1 MRIETT
7 GFRSLNVLRK
17 NLALVNYSLVVVLGC
32 LISFLTKDFRLDDA
46 LIYYRYIEN
55 CLNGNG
61 LVYNIGERFN
71 AISSPLYIYI
81 SLAASLITR
90 EVETT
95 QFLMNSIFVIL
106 SGISLAYLFYF
117 LNKPTLA
124 FLSSMIFITTKYFYM
139 TFGLESN
146 LFILL
151 SLVCII
157 LYFRKNQLGLSIVSG
172 LLVLTR
178 GEGLFLVLI
187 LWALIFY
194 EQRKISLVKYLL
206 LAGLIV
212 IANNIFNYLYFDSF
226 LPHTLTAKMSQGES
240 GYWGESYSFI
250 LSYNFLFRMAF
261 NNQPYFVLYIIL
273 LFLVGFTNHIR
284 GKITLI
290 LFSYSVF
297 IALFHITLNIQN
309 YHWYYAIHF
318 LTMVVFISYGI
329 IDVVRFFRTK
339 ISAPVLRRVLL
350 ILIFAYPVLTQIEL
364 FRLLQREG
372 PILGYKAAGEW
383 LKKNTPPDV
392 KVAGVEI
399 GHLGW
404 YSKRYT
410 VDMLG
415 LVNPGLADFVGRRE
429 TDMWFNIYKPEY
441 ILVHK
446 PIRGPEQLAQKY
458 VENGTYIEVDEF
470 KYDDIRI
477 YKLKNK

>member
-1 MRIETT
+1 MN
-7 GFRSLNVLRK
+7 FLRR
-17 NLALVNYSLVVVLGC
+17 NLALVNYFVIILLGC
-32 LISFLTKDFRLDDA
+32 LVSFLVKDFRLDDA

-55 CLNGNG
+55 FINGNG
-61 LVYNIGERFN
+61 LVYNIGEKFN

-81 SLAASLITR
+81 SLAVSLITR

-95 QFLMNSIFVIL
+95 QFLMNSLFMIL

-117 LNKPTLA
+117 LNKPSLA
-124 FLSSMIFITTKYFYM
+124 FLSSIIFITTKYFYM

-151 SLVCII
+151 SLICII
-157 LYFRKNQLGLSIVSG
+157 LYFRKNLLGLSVVSG

-194 EQRKISLVKYLL
+194 EQKKFSLVKYLL

-212 IANNIFNYLYFDSF
+212 ILNNIFNYIYFDSF
-226 LPHTLTAKMSQGES
+226 LPHTLTAKMSQGKS

-250 LSYNFLFRMAF
+250 LNYNFLFRMAF

-284 GKITLI
+284 EKISII

-297 IALFHITLNIQN
+297 VALFHITLNIQN

-318 LTMVVFISYGI
+318 LTMVVFVSYGI
-329 IDVVRFFRTK
+329 TDVVNFFK
-339 ISAPVLRRVLL
+339 SKVNAPVLRKALL
-350 ILIFAYPVLTQIEL
+350 ILIFAYPALTQIEL

-383 LKKNTPPDV
+383 LYKNTPPNV

-429 TDMWFNIYKPEY
+429 TEKWYEIYKPEY

-446 PIRGPEQLAQKY
+446 PIRGTEQFAQKFI
-458 VENGTYIEVDEF
+458 ENGTYTEIEDF
-470 KYDDIRI
+470 KFDDIRL
-477 YKLKNK
+477 YKLMK